1 MITAWNVLSMLK
13 GLCTTDEESEEE
25 LLSLCSSALKTVEN
39 RLRDNADRSDMRIAN
54 AAAAVAFYNLTLK
67 RADSVSSFKAGDIS
81 ISNSFSDKLK
91 LAQNLKDDAFCEIYP
106 LFKDEGFFV
115 GSVEI

>member
-13 GLCTTDEESEEE
+13 ELCTTDEENEEE
-25 LLSLCSSALKTVEN
+25 LLSLCSSALSTVEN
-39 RLRDNADRSDMRIAN
+39 RLKDSADRSDMRIAN

-67 RADSVSSFKAGDIS
+67 RVDSVSSFQAGDIS

-91 LAQNLKDDAFCEIYP
+91 LAQRLKDDALNEMYP

-115 GSVEI
+115 GSVEV